1 MIFIKCASFLLFTL
15 GQVFLLSKPICLV
28 CLYYTLNLQV
38 LSIGEMKKIKKIL
51 WAVWQKEKSLL
62 FGYLCYILQYLSMV
76 ISCRQFFLS
85 DSTSRVRY
93 SSGYTCQ
100 YERGRQPKGSG
111 TSLSLA
117 HARLVHSAKAPLDLT
132 APLPV
137 PQVFSLLLPLSL
149 PIPTPRRSVS
159 GTRITTCTLYILSIQ
174 GRLTLHVRRLVH
186 ISQVSGVFLKSQCQS
201 SCTDILTKIL
211 MSCRYEK

>member
-1 MIFIKCASFLLFTL
+1 MLL
-15 GQVFLLSKPICLV
+15 
-28 CLYYTLNLQV
+28 LYHSAMT
-38 LSIGEMKKIKKIL
+38 IIT
-51 WAVWQKEKSLL
+51 
-62 FGYLCYILQYLSMV
+62 GY
-76 ISCRQFFLS
+76 RQFFLS

-93 SSGYTCQ
+93 SNQYTCQ

-149 PIPTPRRSVS
+149 PIPTPRRGVG
-159 GTRITTCTLYILSIQ
+159 GTRKTTRTLYILSMQ
-174 GRLTLHVRRLVH
+174 GRLTLHVRILVH

-201 SCTDILTKIL
+201 SCTDTLTKIL
-211 MSCRYEK
+211 IPCR